1 MLPRTASVRSSILRI
16 LPRHTSLAPRSNP
29 VLLRNFASRYTPPP
43 TPSKPIGPSQDVLPH
58 ISEEGAIT
66 AGIMGGEGLY
76 PMPGVPIGE
85 MLRTDPTA
93 LQNTPKLFKG
103 IPGVKREYS
112 TTATPIEPP
121 LPEAPADIAS
131 STAPAPAPTPP
142 PVSPDAFALTIPG
155 AKYPLPKLPLPSCS
169 HLKHRYS
176 TLLEQVTNFIMI
188 GGRKAKAESLVDQI
202 LANLR
207 TRPAPKPRE
216 GTPLLPGTPALSTLP
231 LDPIQ
236 YLQTAIDSV
245 SPLVK
250 ILMLKGGGGAKQPV
264 PYPLRLRQRRRFALT
279 WISAA
284 ADKKKDRLGFAER
297 FADEVVAVVE
307 GRSSAW
313 EKRSQVHKLA
323 VVSRANVII
332 DPGRTVAPSKI
343 RFPIAVL

>member
-1 MLPRTASVRSSILRI
+1 MLRALPRC
-16 LPRHTSLAPRSNP
+16 TSLSPRSDP
-29 VLLRNFASRYTPPP
+29 ALLRNFTSKDTPPP
-43 TPSKPIGPSQDVLPH
+43 PPSKPIGLNQDVLPRV
-58 ISEEGAIT
+58 SEEAAIT
-66 AGIMGGEGLY
+66 VNIVSPYPVQGI
-76 PMPGVPIGE
+76 PIGGV
-85 MLRTDPTA
+85 LRTDPA
-93 LQNTPKLFKG
+93 VLQNAPKVLKA
-103 IPGVKREYS
+103 IPGTRRKYS
-112 TTATPIEPP
+112 TAATPTEPP
-121 LPEAPADIAS
+121 TAGTPADMAS
-131 STAPAPAPTPP
+131 STAPASP

-155 AKYPLPKLPLPSCS
+155 AKYPLPRLPLPSCS

-176 TLLEQVTNFIMI
+176 TLLEQVINFIMI

-231 LDPIQ
+231 LDPVQ

-250 ILMLKGGGGAKQPV
+250 ILMLKGGGGTKQPV

-284 ADKKKDRLGFAER
+284 ADKKKARLGFAER

-307 GRSSAW
+307 GKSSAW

-323 VVSRANVII
+323 VASRANVII
-332 DPGRTVAPSKI
+332 NPGRTVAPSKI
-343 RFPIAVL
+343 KFPIAVL

>member
-1 MLPRTASVRSSILRI
+1 MPPRTIFIRPYTLRI
-16 LPRHTSLAPRSNP
+16 LPRYTSLTPRLN
-29 VLLRNFASRYTPPP
+29 LALIRNFTSKDTPPP
-43 TPSKPIGPSQDVLPH
+43 IPSKPLGPNQDVLPH
-58 ISEEGAIT
+58 VSEEAAIT
-66 AGIMGGEGLY
+66 ADIMGGESPALEQGT
-76 PMPGVPIGE
+76 PIGE
-85 MLRTDPTA
+85 MVKKDPA
-93 LQNTPKLFKG
+93 AQKNAPKVLKD
-103 IPGVKREYS
+103 IPGTKRQYS
-112 TTATPIEPP
+112 TSTTPIEPSP
-121 LPEAPADIAS
+121 SDIPADIVS
-131 STAPAPAPTPP
+131 STALTSPS
-142 PVSPDAFALTIPG
+142 VSSDDFAMTIPG
-155 AKYPLPKLPLPSCS
+155 AKYPLPQLPLPSCS

-176 TLLEQVTNFIMI
+176 TLLEQVINFVMI

-231 LDPIQ
+231 LDPVQ

-250 ILMLKGGGGAKQPV
+250 ISMLKGAGGTKQPV

-297 FADEVVAVVE
+297 FADEVLAVVE
-307 GRSSAW
+307 GKSSAW

-323 VVSRANVII
+323 VVSRANVIVN
-332 DPGRTVAPSKI
+332 PGRTVAPSKI
-343 RFPIAVL
+343 KFPVAVL